1 MAFFGDELQDTGV
14 CRPLVGQVDT
24 GVLQLEEPGT
34 LDFHLGYSVS
44 RYGALQ
50 SALCWGSQ
58 GISLSSTH
66 SIVRGLMWA
75 R

>member
-34 LDFHLGYSVS
+34 LDFHLGYSVKVRS
-44 RYGALQ
+44 
-50 SALCWGSQ
+50 
-58 GISLSSTH
+58 SLVSTLL
-66 SIVRGLMWA
+66 G
-75 R
+75 